1 MQNGI
6 PEDHSMIFL
15 CSSYHSASQVDPANF
30 RFQWC
35 RFSETHLT
43 DKKIR
48 NTRAVLYTVCFY
60 RFFMYLLNSD
70 TSRFGSRKAGEVKD
84 TE

>member
-1 MQNGI
+1 MQNDI
-6 PEDHSMIFL
+6 PEGHSMILL

-30 RFQWC
+30 GFRWC
-35 RFSETHLT
+35 RFSEIHLT

-48 NTRAVLYTVCFY
+48 NTRAVLYMVCFY
-60 RFFMYLLNSD
+60 RFFVYLLNSD
-70 TSRFGSRKAGEVKD
+70 TSRVGGRKAGEMKD